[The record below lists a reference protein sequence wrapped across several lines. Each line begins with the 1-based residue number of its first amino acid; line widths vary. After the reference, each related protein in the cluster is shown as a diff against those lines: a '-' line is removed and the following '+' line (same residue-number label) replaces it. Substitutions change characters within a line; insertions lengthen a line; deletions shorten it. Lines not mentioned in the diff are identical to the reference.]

1 MLVPVFSKKLS
12 VKYSSQFLDFLV
24 REFPVFQ
31 LQVELLK
38 TGGRPLIIKYTE
50 LSHPPVEPL
59 QIYFERE
66 LTSFYRTLC

>member
-1 MLVPVFSKKLS
+1 M
-12 VKYSSQFLDFLV
+12 DFLV
-24 REFPVFQ
+24 EFPVFQ